1 MLSWRH
7 VVSNWYKGVQEYVI
21 PHGMKFWIIL
31 GGQLEHVDKQE
42 YFIGTGRASDMGHC
56 IKDLDDDLKQFMS
69 HSVIVECEKQIEL
82 PCRFIFI

>member
-31 GGQLEHVDKQE
+31 GGKLEHVDKQE

-56 IKDLDDDLKQFMS
+56 I
-69 HSVIVECEKQIEL
+69 
-82 PCRFIFI
+82 